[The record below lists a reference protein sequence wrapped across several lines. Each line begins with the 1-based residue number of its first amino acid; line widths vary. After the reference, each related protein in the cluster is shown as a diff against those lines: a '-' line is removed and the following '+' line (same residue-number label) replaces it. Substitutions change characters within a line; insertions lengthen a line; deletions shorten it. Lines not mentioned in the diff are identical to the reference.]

1 MSQDETEKLEDQ
13 PPAGEW
19 RPDEPSARLKPE
31 DQPPAGEWRPDERLR
46 ARLSRAHG
54 AVAGGAR
61 TANGGGAAIHG
72 RVHG

>member
-31 DQPPAGEWRPDERLR
+31 DQPPAGEWRPDEPS
-46 ARLSRAHG
+46 ARLKPRPRR
-54 AVAGGAR
+54 GGR
-61 TANGGGAAIHG
+61 RRPNG
-72 RVHG
+72 